1 MIFGYIHT
9 NDGNVMLHTNT
20 RGINTRSTL
29 LAKSKWGTYEGK
41 YWGFYE
47 FSLSLAYG
55 SLPHLLLADSVQI
68 RNMHTFTMTLAS
80 TQATADLPATHH
92 S

>member
-9 NDGNVMLHTNT
+9 NDGNVIFHTNT

-47 FSLSLAYG
+47 FSLSLANG
-55 SLPHLLLADSVQI
+55 SLLLADSVQI
-68 RNMHTFTMTLAS
+68 RNMHTFTMPLAS
-80 TQATADLPATHH
+80 TQTTADLPASHH
-92 S
+92 SHS